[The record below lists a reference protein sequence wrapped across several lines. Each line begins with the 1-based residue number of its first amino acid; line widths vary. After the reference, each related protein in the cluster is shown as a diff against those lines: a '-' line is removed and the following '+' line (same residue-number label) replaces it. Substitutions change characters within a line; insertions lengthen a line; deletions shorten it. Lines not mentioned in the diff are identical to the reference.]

1 MWSRRNLLAS
11 AAAASIGATLGALGA
26 RADDI
31 AEGASNFVSRLAER
45 VIEILKDKRLDK
57 DRRVS
62 ALSRVFLDGF
72 DVRAIGRFVLGR
84 YWRSASEAEQMDYL
98 AAFQDFVVQ
107 TYAARFSSYA
117 GESFVVTKANPD
129 GEEGA
134 MVFSDIGKPEGE
146 PAHVQ
151 WRVRRTASGY
161 KIVDV
166 IVEGV
171 SLIVTQREEFASVL
185 QRHEGKVAALTA
197 LLREKIVQLK
207 QQSRVPQS

>member
-1 MWSRRNLLAS
+1 MGSRRNLLAW
-11 AAAASIGATLGALGA
+11 AAAASVGATLGGLDA

-31 AEGASNFVSRLAER
+31 AASASDFVNRLAER
-45 VIEILKDKRLDK
+45 VIKILTDKRLDK
-57 DRRVS
+57 DGRVR

-84 YWRSASEAEQMDYL
+84 YWRPASEAERTDYF
-98 AAFQDFVVQ
+98 AVFQDYVVQ
-107 TYAARFSSYA
+107 TYAARFTSYA
-117 GESFVVTKANPD
+117 GESFVVPKAIPD

-134 MVFSDIGKPEGE
+134 IVFSDVGKLGE
-146 PAHVQ
+146 EPVHVQ
-151 WRVRRTASGY
+151 WRVRRTANGY

-166 IVEGV
+166 NVEGI

-197 LLREKIVQLK
+197 LLREKIAQLK
-207 QQSRVPQS
+207 QQG

>member
-11 AAAASIGATLGALGA
+11 AAAAPIGLTLAALGA

-31 AEGASNFVSRLAER
+31 ALAAGEFVSRLAER
-45 VIEILKDKRLDK
+45 VIKILKDKRLGK
-57 DRRVS
+57 DGRVS

-84 YWRSASEAEQMDYL
+84 YWRSASEAERMDYL
-98 AAFQDFVVQ
+98 AVFRDYVVQ
-107 TYAARFSSYA
+107 TYAARFNSYA
-117 GESFVVTKANPD
+117 GESFVVAKEIPD
-129 GEEGA
+129 GEDGA
-134 MVFSDIGKPEGE
+134 MVFSDIGKPGEE
-146 PAHVQ
+146 PARVQ

-171 SLIVTQREEFASVL
+171 SLIVTQRAEFASVL

-197 LLREKIVQLK
+197 LLREKIVQLE
-207 QQSRVPQS
+207 QQS